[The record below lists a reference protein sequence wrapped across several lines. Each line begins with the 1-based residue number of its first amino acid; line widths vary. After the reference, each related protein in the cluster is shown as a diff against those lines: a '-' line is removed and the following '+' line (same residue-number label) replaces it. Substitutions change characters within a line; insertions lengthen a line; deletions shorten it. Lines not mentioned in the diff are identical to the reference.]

1 MTNKSSWDKNRM
13 CPCGTGG
20 CLCLPNPQDVPLL
33 PGERIE
39 FGHITDVG
47 RDEGG
52 FFDRV
57 WIHHVGMSLVSTRQ
71 PKQKMING
79 FWRVLEA
86 LLQRTVHLPG
96 QDEETRLWATE
107 KILGLPSRS
116 PEVTS

>member
-1 MTNKSSWDKNRM
+1 MMSGNWDENRM
-13 CPCGTGG
+13 CPCGERG
-20 CLCLPNPQDVPLL
+20 CMCLPNPQGVPLL

-39 FGHITDVG
+39 FGHITNPG
-47 RDEGG
+47 RVCST
-52 FFDRV
+52 FDRV

-107 KILGLPSRS
+107 KILGLPSSAR
-116 PEVTS
+116 EVTW